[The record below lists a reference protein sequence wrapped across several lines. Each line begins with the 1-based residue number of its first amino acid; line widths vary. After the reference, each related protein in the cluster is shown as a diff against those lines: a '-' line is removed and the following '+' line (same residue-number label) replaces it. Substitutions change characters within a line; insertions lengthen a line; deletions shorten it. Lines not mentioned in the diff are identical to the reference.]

1 MKKYKF
7 DYQWKCT
14 KCGFKKQVA
23 LLAVWFVSNVMRDEM
38 TREFEMLKHQKTDL
52 VKENIKLKNRIIDL
66 ESELEILK
74 QEGYK

>member
-1 MKKYKF
+1 
-7 DYQWKCT
+7 
-14 KCGFKKQVA
+14 
-23 LLAVWFVSNVMRDEM
+23 M